1 MRALRRT
8 ARFATLG
15 RVLLAAD
22 LGRVVLRHIGLLSR
36 QERRRLARLA
46 GKSIARRGRLTAAER
61 TELRLLIAKLRLRM
75 MLGTAVKRISPV
87 PVPKRLLFGP
97 GERAPRRPR
106 LPGR

>member
-1 MRALRRT
+1 MRTLRRT

-22 LGRVVLRHIGLLSR
+22 LGRVLLRHVGLLSP

-46 GKSIARRGRLTAAER
+46 GRGIARRGRLGAGER
-61 TELRLLIAKLRLRM
+61 RELRVLIAKLRLRM

-87 PVPKRLLFGP
+87 PLPKRLLFGP
-97 GERAPRRPR
+97 RKRAAALPWPRSR
-106 LPGR
+106 